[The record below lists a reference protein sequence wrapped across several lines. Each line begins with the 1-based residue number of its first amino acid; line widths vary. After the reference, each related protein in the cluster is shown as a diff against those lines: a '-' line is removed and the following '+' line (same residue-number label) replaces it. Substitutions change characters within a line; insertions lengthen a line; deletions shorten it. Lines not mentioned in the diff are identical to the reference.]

1 MDYKKPEK
9 MKTPEKCHFSAYSI
23 KNTTFRLLVL
33 LMPFFGHAQ
42 NIAEKEQIKNDSIL
56 AQFQEKNNLKIL
68 SLLPSVS
75 YDALNSSINVGFNI
89 SQYSNY
95 LQTQRR
101 NKIELAKLENQL
113 KEKSRENVEKAYL
126 RLDKYL
132 SDLQE
137 FSINLMSLSINDQL
151 FEISQGKHKNKEIT
165 TEQFL
170 KEKLQ
175 LSSRY
180 LGFYSQVSTLERE
193 AKELDKLFNTNT
205 FFIQVSRAKQNL
217 LQRGENFGVLGAA
230 PLIDTGKN

>member
-1 MDYKKPEK
+1 MKQNGK
-9 MKTPEKCHFSAYSI
+9 MKAYQNCHISASSI
-23 KNTTFRLLVL
+23 KKGIFRLLVL
-33 LMPFFGHAQ
+33 ILPFFGHAQ

-56 AQFQEKNNLKIL
+56 AQFQEKDNLKIL

-193 AKELDKLFNTNT
+193 AKELDKLFDTNT
-205 FFIQVSRAKQNL
+205 FFIELSNAKQNL
-217 LQRGENFGVLGAA
+217 LQRGKKLGVLGAE
-230 PLIDTGKN
+230 PLSVMLIK

>member
-1 MDYKKPEK
+1 MRQRLIYLFSILSIFNASGQTLEEIEK
-9 MKTPEKCHFSAYSI
+9 
-23 KNTTFRLLVL
+23 V
-33 LMPFFGHAQ
+33 
-42 NIAEKEQIKNDSIL
+42 KNDSIL
-56 AQFQEKNNLKIL
+56 IQFQEKDNLKIL

-113 KEKSRENVEKAYL
+113 KEKSRENIEKAYL

-137 FSINLMSLSINDQL
+137 FSINLMSLSIYDQL

-170 KEKLQ
+170 REKLQ
-175 LSSRY
+175 LSSKY

-205 FFIQVSRAKQNL
+205 FFLEVSNAKQNL
-217 LQRGENFGVLGAA
+217 LQRGKNFGVLGAA
-230 PLIDTGKN
+230 PLIDSGKL